1 MHKSGVL
8 RKLAV
13 CVLAL
18 ILGLSGLA
26 AAEQAQVPADVLAA
40 LQAMGYDSVE
50 AAMAAFGVTTL
61 DELLALYQQTVG
73 AAAAGAETAA
83 VDATAADAD
92 VAADTGAAVEERNF
106 DGKVLA
112 TMEMEASA
120 EEIYTFFT
128 EMLGIP
134 IADFICYPTV
144 NEALMA
150 LKTGKV
156 DTLLSMDANATY
168 MAQMDPSLYLYMD
181 PRLAEYNDI
190 SFSMVVMASRPE
202 LRDQLNEAIA
212 YLQENGVLEAL
223 TIAMIKGAPAE
234 VPPYEADKTLYVGV
248 TGDIPPIDYVD
259 ESGTPVG
266 FNVNLT
272 SQIGAYLGYKIEFV
286 QLSKNAIIAA
296 LASGKIDVVF
306 WQEQSLSPEMLA
318 LLGVRSDAI
327 LSTDPYLI
335 LSITA
340 IELK

>member
-1 MHKSGVL
+1 MRMARYCK
-8 RKLAV
+8 KAIT
-13 CVLAL
+13 LAL
-18 ILGLSGLA
+18 ALVICLTGAAFAESDAIPAELLMGL
-26 AAEQAQVPADVLAA
+26 QM
-40 LQAMGYDSVE
+40 MGYEDVE
-50 AAMAAFGVTTL
+50 SAMAAYGVETVE
-61 DELLALYQQTVG
+61 ELIAVPQQQFASEI
-73 AAAAGAETAA
+73 AAAAADSGEAEAA
-83 VDATAADAD
+83 EEQAEAA
-92 VAADTGAAVEERNF
+92 EERTF

-128 EMLGIP
+128 ELLGVP
-134 IADFICYPTV
+134 IADFVCYPTI

-168 MAQMDPSLYLYMD
+168 MAQSDPTLYLYMD
-181 PRLAEYNDI
+181 PRLADYNDI
-190 SFSMVVMASRPE
+190 SFSMVVLSENEALCQE
-202 LRDQLNEAIA
+202 LNGAIA
-212 YLQENGVLEAL
+212 YLQETGVLEAL
-223 TIAMIKGAPAE
+223 TVAMIKGTLTE
-234 VPPYEADKTLYVGV
+234 VAPYEADKTLYVGV

-259 ESGTPVG
+259 ENGTPIG
-266 FNVNLT
+266 FNVNLM
-272 SQIGAYLGYKIEFV
+272 SQIGAYLGYEVEFV

-306 WQEQSLSPEMLA
+306 WQEQSLSPEMLE
-318 LLGVRSDAI
+318 LLGVRSDSI

>member
-1 MHKSGVL
+1 MALQALGYADVESAMAAYEVTTVDEL
-8 RKLAV
+8 LVKLQQQYAAM
-13 CVLAL
+13 LPQDT
-18 ILGLSGLA
+18 A
-26 AAEQAQVPADVLAA
+26 AAEEEETPEE
-40 LQAMGYDSVE
+40 E
-50 AAMAAFGVTTL
+50 A
-61 DELLALYQQTVG
+61 
-73 AAAAGAETAA
+73 
-83 VDATAADAD
+83 
-92 VAADTGAAVEERNF
+92 VAEERTF

-120 EEIYTFFT
+120 DEIYTFFT
-128 EMLGIP
+128 ELLGVP
-134 IADFICYPTV
+134 IKDFICFPTIS
-144 NEALMA
+144 EALMA

-168 MAQMDPSLYLYMD
+168 MAQADPSLYLYMD
-181 PRLAEYNDI
+181 PRLADYNDI
-190 SFSMVVMASRPE
+190 SFSMVVLSENEALCSE
-202 LRDQLNEAIA
+202 LNEAIA
-212 YLQENGVLEAL
+212 YLKETGVLDAL
-223 TIAMIKGAPAE
+223 TIAMIKGTLAD

-259 ESGTPVG
+259 ENGTPIG
-266 FNVNLT
+266 FNVNLM
-272 SQIGAYLGYKIEFV
+272 SQIGAYLGYTIEFV

-306 WQEQSLSPEMLA
+306 WQEQSLSPEMLE